1 MAHCLY
7 KNVCTAIVIFLKLQR
22 SHLTPIF
29 NSWGAGFNRFGLVSF
44 LLPKTHGDQLRV
56 LVRENLMALLKRKS
70 VSGYTKGDFSPLP
83 RHNGKGSRKKKKKRT
98 SLPSKSCLPLAG
110 QEARSDLPLWSTSFW
125 KPLHRPSTACFSTAA
140 CCTTDTTYL
149 TVPTVP
155 GWSQFNSRKKK

>member
-44 LLPKTHGDQLRV
+44 LLPKTHGDPLRV
-56 LVRENLMALLKRKS
+56 LVRENLMALWKESLCLATQKVIFLLS
-70 VSGYTKGDFSPLP
+70 PDTMEKGV
-83 RHNGKGSRKKKKKRT
+83 GKKKKKKN
-98 SLPSKSCLPLAG
+98 SLPSKSCLPLAD

-125 KPLHRPSTACFSTAA
+125 KPLQRPSIARFSTAA